1 VLSLLAYFRRDLQ
14 IALSYRAA
22 FAFQVADV
30 VLTAGAFYFLARL
43 VGPDPAALAPYGGN
57 YFAFVLIGMALTTYF
72 TFSLGAFTQQ
82 IREGQLSGTLEATLL
97 SPTGLPTAL
106 LAMYLYPFLW
116 NLLELFLYFLVGA
129 LLGLSW
135 EAVNLWGMLLILLV
149 SLPAFGGIGILSAA
163 FILLLKRGDPI
174 TWVLASLSWL
184 LSGTLYPVAVLPEW
198 LRFLAQFLPLTHAL
212 EGARKALLQGAGLYE
227 LLQEIGTLLLFS
239 AILLPLSLA
248 AFRWAVDRA
257 RVLGTLGHY

>member
-1 VLSLLAYFRRDLQ
+1 MLSLLAFFRRDLQ

-22 FAFQVADV
+22 FVFQVTDV
-30 VLTAGAFYFLARL
+30 VLTAGAFYFLARM
-43 VGPDPAALAPYGGN
+43 VGPDPTALAPYGGN

-72 TFSLGAFTQQ
+72 TFSLGTFTQQ
-82 IREGQLSGTLEATLL
+82 IREGQLNGTLEATLL

-116 NLLELFLYFLVGA
+116 NLLELLLYFLAGT

-135 EAVNLWGMLLILLV
+135 KDANLWGVFFIFLV

-174 TWVLASLSWL
+174 TWILASLSWL
-184 LSGTLYPVAVLPEW
+184 LSGTLYPVTVLPEW
-198 LRFLAQFLPLTHAL
+198 LRLLAQLLPLTHAL

-227 LLQEIGTLLLFS
+227 LLPELGTLLVFS
-239 AILLPLSLA
+239 AILLPLSLL
-248 AFRWAVDRA
+248 AFRWAVERA
-257 RVLGTLGHY
+257 RVVGTLGHY

>member
-135 EAVNLWGMLLILLV
+135 EGMNLAGILLVLFV

-174 TWVLASLSWL
+174 TWILASLSWL

-198 LRFLAQFLPLTHAL
+198 LRLLAQFLPLTHSL
-212 EGARKALLQGAGLYE
+212 EGARKALLQGAGVHD
-227 LLQEIGTLLLFS
+227 LLQEISALLLFS
-239 AILLPLSLA
+239 AILLPLSLL